1 VQRFTYS
8 DAVAL
13 DVFVVEGAGDLSSSL
28 VLTANVI
35 SNVQDTSNWEPSAL
49 TSADRQRKA
58 ALQALAGARGVG
70 NPVAGFGE

>member
-1 VQRFTYS
+1 MQRFTYS

-28 VLTANVI
+28 VLTIKVI
-35 SNVQDTSNWEPSAL
+35 SNVPDTSDWEPIVL

-58 ALQALAGARGVG
+58 ALQARAGARGVG